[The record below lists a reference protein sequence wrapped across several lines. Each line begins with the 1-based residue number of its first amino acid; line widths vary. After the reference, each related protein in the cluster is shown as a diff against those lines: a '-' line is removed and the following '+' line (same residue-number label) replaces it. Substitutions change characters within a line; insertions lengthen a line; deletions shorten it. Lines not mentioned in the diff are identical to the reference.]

1 MVSFDRPYTKET
13 LEKEIV
19 NISPISKF
27 VITAIFIFAGWTLF
41 YDLYILPDGDFET
54 FLSLSSVSLA
64 ASILKVVGIEVESNG
79 RLISCLG
86 SKAVQVNNGCNGLQL
101 IGLYSG
107 FIIAYPGN
115 WIPRMFLLITGIS
128 LLLFANVVRI
138 SFFAIFNSNFPEHW
152 DIAHDASSYI
162 FFYPIVLS
170 LWYVWTI
177 ISGENSLL
185 KKQLN

>member
-1 MVSFDRPYTKET
+1 M
-13 LEKEIV
+13 L
-19 NISPISKF
+19 
-27 VITAIFIFAGWTLF
+27 
-41 YDLYILPDGDFET
+41 YDLYILPDGRFET
-54 FLSLSSVSLA
+54 FLSVSSVSLA
-64 ASILKVVGIEVESNG
+64 GTILKVFGAEVESSG
-79 RLISCLG
+79 RIISCLG

-115 WIPRMFLLITGIS
+115 WIPRLLLLISGIS
-128 LLLFANVVRI
+128 LLLFANVIRI
-138 SFFAIFNSNFPEHW
+138 SFFAIFNSSFPEHW